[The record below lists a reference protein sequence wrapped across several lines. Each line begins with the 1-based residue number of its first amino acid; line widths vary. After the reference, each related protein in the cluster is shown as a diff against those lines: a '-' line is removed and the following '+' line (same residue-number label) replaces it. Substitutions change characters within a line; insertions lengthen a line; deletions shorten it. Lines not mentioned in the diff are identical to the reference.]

1 MNASEG
7 VHSFFFLSSLPST
20 SRLLVRK
27 IDKEVICLLF
37 QTEISVQ
44 KDICRHKDGFEPLK
58 SILNQKEDEH
68 CTCWFLFK
76 AASPDVPVHFI

>member
-27 IDKEVICLLF
+27 IVEKVVCCF
-37 QTEISVQ
+37 
-44 KDICRHKDGFEPLK
+44 RLK
-58 SILNQKEDEH
+58 S
-68 CTCWFLFK
+68 F
-76 AASPDVPVHFI
+76 SVSV